1 MKSKLEKK
9 SVRKIFADNNYDFNK
24 IVSDDNLLK
33 NLGVDLNKIKKVRE
47 FIKAHPLSVSK
58 D

>member
-1 MKSKLEKK
+1 MENQLEK

-24 IVSDDNLLK
+24 IVNDDNILK

-47 FIKAHPLSVSK
+47 YIKTHPLSE
-58 D
+58 